1 MASEKTNR
9 VHPTQKPLNLIAQI
23 FKKFDKNNEYN
34 NIVDLFGGS
43 GSTLIACEQLN
54 RKCYMMELDP
64 HYIDVIIERWEN
76 FTGKK
81 AVLLIE

>member
-64 HYIDVIIERWEN
+64 HYIDVIIQRWEN
-76 FTGKK
+76 FTGEK
-81 AVLLIE
+81 AIKLN